1 MAKALITESTLTA
14 IADAIR
20 TKTGSTA
27 TMTPSQMPEQIAAIE
42 TGGGVEPGPMSPT
55 EQLQFIITQSEHQ
68 TITASVE
75 CKPRQ
80 VLAASKII
88 PATDDQIVDVSFGEV
103 IPYIQADSGWT
114 AGGLRWRQKERYNTQ
129 WSSWADC
136 SDDIPIEGISVL
148 AIAIEIKAYPAEEQ
162 TASDEFDLFMKVGST
177 TYQGITLKGFS
188 SGDQEEGIEAFGQIY
203 PTSYGG
209 TEIQMVAAFKAGTSY
224 IPAVS
229 PSNLTLTLASDPTA
243 NAAQAIADAADG
255 AVLPLKA
262 KFT

>member
-1 MAKALITESTLTA
+1 MSKALITESYLTA

-88 PATDDQIVDVSFGEV
+88 PATDDQIVHVSFGEV

-114 AGGLRWRQKERYNTQ
+114 AGGLQWRQKERYNTQ
-129 WSSWADC
+129 WSSWTDC
-136 SDDIPIEGISVL
+136 SDDIPIDGISVL
-148 AIAIEIKAYPAEEQ
+148 ATAIEIKAYPAEEQ
-162 TASDEFDLFMKVGST
+162 TASDEFDLFMQVGST
-177 TYQGITLKGFS
+177 TYQGMTIKGFS
-188 SGDQEEGIEAFGQIY
+188 SGEGVEAFGQIY

-209 TEIQMVAAFKAGTSY
+209 TAIQTVAAFKAGTSY
-224 IPAVS
+224 IPLVS
-229 PSNLTLTLASDPTA
+229 PSNLTFTLASDPTA
-243 NAAQAIADAADG
+243 NAAQAIADADDG
-255 AVLPLKA
+255 AVLALKA